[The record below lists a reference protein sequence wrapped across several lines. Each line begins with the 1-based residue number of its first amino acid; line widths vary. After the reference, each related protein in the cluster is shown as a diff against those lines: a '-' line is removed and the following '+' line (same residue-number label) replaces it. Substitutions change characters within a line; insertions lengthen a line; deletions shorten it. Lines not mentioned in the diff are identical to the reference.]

1 MMLLVLEFAIGF
13 GSGRVREEVPGQKCQ
28 AQRDHGCLTTAE
40 KPSEQYQHSDWLD
53 EGVYDLMARLYKSL
67 EEGERWEIRTSG

>member
-40 KPSEQYQHSDWLD
+40 KPSEQYQHSD
-53 EGVYDLMARLYKSL
+53 
-67 EEGERWEIRTSG
+67 